1 MENTKQKSG
10 SCLTF
15 VCLKS
20 YEWSEINSGPI
31 NNAVF
36 VLRKLFL
43 NRHIARNLQT
53 LLSTPLCLPF
63 SQAPCNDKADS
74 LPLSL
79 SLCLL
84 YPPPSLSSIQRCAGR
99 QPGLMNARDLNN
111 HRPRT
116 AACLPSVC
124 LSAGGRE
131 GGQLGRPA
139 QTADGAEERAE
150 AASTMMRFYSDWRLC
165 R

>member
-20 YEWSEINSGPI
+20 YEWSEIDSGPT

-63 SQAPCNDKADS
+63 SQAPCNDKAGS
-74 LPLSL
+74 LPSSLSL
-79 SLCLL
+79 SVSFIPLH
-84 YPPPSLSSIQRCAGR
+84 PSAASSGAGR

-150 AASTMMRFYSDWRLC
+150 AASTMMRFYTDWRLC